1 MNRTSLDS
9 YQGIHHRNSAFHPVA
24 APHDAQESDGWLIS
38 FVDILTLLVTLFVV
52 LLAFSQYSGQVKT
65 ASKVK
70 AEKHVMAGTTATQQN
85 DTPPARELID
95 DLTIPPDLQHQLEI
109 TRTATSVNF
118 EIKDSVLFD
127 TASADLKPAGRT
139 ILARIAGVL
148 DKSRYQISVE
158 GHTDNAPIHTARFPS
173 NWELSTLRA
182 TTVTRYLIEQGI
194 TTERLRATGYADTQP
209 LAVNTDDTGRA
220 RNRRVSLVVNL
231 NDPVKQF

>member
-1 MNRTSLDS
+1 MNRPGLKS
-9 YQGIHHRNSAFHPVA
+9 YQDMHHRNSAFHPVA
-24 APHDAQESDGWLIS
+24 APHDAQESDSWLIS

-52 LLAFSQYSGQVKT
+52 LLAFSHYSGQVKT
-65 ASKVK
+65 ASKIK
-70 AEKHVMAGTTATQQN
+70 AEKQVMASATATQQN
-85 DTPPARELID
+85 DTPPTRELID

-118 EIKDSVLFD
+118 EIRDSVLFD

-139 ILARIAGVL
+139 ILERIAGVL

-209 LAVNTDDTGRA
+209 LDANTNDTGRA

>member
-1 MNRTSLDS
+1 MNRANLTT
-9 YQGIHHRNSAFHPVA
+9 YQPVPPPNGGFTPVA
-24 APHDAQESDGWLIS
+24 ALPDMQERDSWLLS
-38 FVDILTLLVTLFVV
+38 FADILTLLVTLFVV
-52 LLAFSQYSGQVKT
+52 LLAFSHYSGQTKT
-65 ASKVK
+65 ASRVK
-70 AEKHVMAGTTATQQN
+70 ASQESAASGSTAPQPRPAGA
-85 DTPPARELID
+85 LID

-127 TASADLKPAGRT
+127 TASADLKPAGHA
-139 ILARIAGVL
+139 ILQRIAAVL

-158 GHTDNAPIHTARFPS
+158 GHTDNAPISTARFPS

-194 TTERLRATGYADTQP
+194 KTERLRATGYADTQP
-209 LAVNTDDTGRA
+209 LAVNASATGRA

-231 NDPVKQF
+231 SDPVTQF